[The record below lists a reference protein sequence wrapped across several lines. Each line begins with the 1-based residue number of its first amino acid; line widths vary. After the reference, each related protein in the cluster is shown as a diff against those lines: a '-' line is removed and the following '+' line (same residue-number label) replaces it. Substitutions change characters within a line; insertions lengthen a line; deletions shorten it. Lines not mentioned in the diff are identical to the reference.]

1 MGWDSL
7 PVVMACCSAG
17 FESPCR
23 RPSCDRNCR
32 SIDPKAGR
40 DTRTPRHPAAAHGAD
55 AMETDEPEKTC
66 AAKALTPFPETSTTC
81 RSLDRL
87 VEAAVELGADE
98 GRGRQAWNAYPRVV
112 ASGQR
117 GPKVGSDEQCARRR
131 LCADVERAALSERL
145 SERPTHDD
153 PAARTRSHSDRR
165 RRQRTLRRHGLRG
178 ARLFRGAS
186 PPTH

>member
-1 MGWDSL
+1 MVWDSL

-32 SIDPKAGR
+32 SIDAKAGR
-40 DTRTPRHPAAAHGAD
+40 DTRTTGHPAAAHGAD

-87 VEAAVELGADE
+87 VAAAGRIGA
-98 GRGRQAWNAYPRVV
+98 G
-112 ASGQR
+112 
-117 GPKVGSDEQCARRR
+117 
-131 LCADVERAALSERL
+131 
-145 SERPTHDD
+145 
-153 PAARTRSHSDRR
+153 
-165 RRQRTLRRHGLRG
+165 HGG
-178 ARLFRGAS
+178 GGDAGGT
-186 PPTH
+186 PPPP